1 MTGQTDSLAGRAS
14 TAFAQYRDGQP
25 EGMSALVDATTTLL
39 WHTARSQGLDP
50 AQAEDVVQNTFLQ
63 LVQRTDTIS
72 DPGGILKWLLTT
84 TKREAW
90 ATARRSR
97 REDVRDDLRE
107 DGSGSIGGPDV
118 QAGPE
123 QLVLRSHE
131 QGVLW
136 KHFASLPGRCQELLR
151 VIALAERPDY
161 AQVAEALG
169 MPIGSIGP
177 TRGRCLA
184 RLRLAL
190 VADPAWEVAS

>member
-1 MTGQTDSLAGRAS
+1 MTGHTGSLAERAS

-39 WHTARSQGLDP
+39 WHTARAQGLNP
-50 AQAEDVVQNTFLQ
+50 AQAEDVVQNTWLQ
-63 LVQRTDTIS
+63 LVQRADTIS

-90 ATARRSR
+90 ATSKRSR

-107 DGSGSIGGPDV
+107 DGSSTGDGSAV
-118 QAGPE
+118 QTSPE
-123 QLVLRSHE
+123 QLVVRSHE

-136 KHFASLPGRCQELLR
+136 KHFASLPSRCQELLR

-177 TRGRCLA
+177 TRGRCVA